1 MNARFGDAR
10 DGVEARDAAIDE
22 VVDALRALRKTS
34 QKSRYKSNALPELP
48 SRAAV
53 VDIVADLVAILY
65 PRHFGPSH
73 LTIETVDGFVT
84 ATLKRTMH
92 SLGEQIGKELRLFAD
107 EDARAGQEAE
117 TQRIADAFLGAL
129 PRVRSLLDTDLRA
142 AFEGD
147 PAARSLDEIVFCYPG
162 IAAVARHRL
171 AHELYR
177 LGAPMLARIIAEIA
191 HSETGIDIHPGA
203 EIESSF
209 FIDHGAGVV
218 IGETARIGKR
228 VRLYQGVTLGAKR
241 FEADASG
248 ALVKGRPRHPIV
260 EDDVVIY
267 AGATILGRITI
278 GKGSSIGGNVW
289 LTHSVAP
296 GSNITQ
302 ARAIETFDNG
312 GGI

>member
-1 MNARFGDAR
+1 M
-10 DGVEARDAAIDE
+10 
-22 VVDALRALRKTS
+22 RALRKTS
-34 QKSRYKSNALPELP
+34 QKRRYKGGVLPELP
-48 SRAAV
+48 SRAAMA
-53 VDIVADLVAILY
+53 DIVADLVAVLY

-73 LTIETVDGFVT
+73 LTVETVDAFVST
-84 ATLKRTMH
+84 TLKRALHALT
-92 SLGEQIGKELRLFAD
+92 EQIRKELLLFA
-107 EDARAGQEAE
+107 EGEESGEEERDAK
-117 TQRIADAFLGAL
+117 RISDAFLGAL
-129 PRVRSLLDTDLRA
+129 PKVRSLLDTDIRA
-142 AFEGD
+142 AFDGD

-162 IAAVARHRL
+162 IAAVTRHRL
-171 AHELYR
+171 AHELFS
-177 LGAPMLARIIAEIA
+177 LGAPMLARIVAEIA

-203 EIESSF
+203 EIDASF

-260 EDDVVIY
+260 EDDVVVY

-278 GKGSSIGGNVW
+278 GRGSSVGGNVW
-289 LTHSVAP
+289 LTHSVPP